1 MTQLL
6 KNILLVED
14 EALIALSE
22 KIQLEHKGYRVS
34 HVSSGE
40 RAVEFVNARIEP
52 IDVILM
58 DIDLGRGMDGTE
70 AARQI
75 LKSNNLPVL
84 FLSSHTE
91 TEIVEKTEAITN
103 YGYVVKN
110 SSITVLDASIKMA
123 CKLFT
128 ALQSISNQRMEM
140 EAAYEEMQVSNDDLT
155 RTQQE
160 LMIHEK
166 VLRNSEE
173 RYRLLFTEMLEGFAL
188 HEIICDADGVPVD
201 YRFLAMN
208 PAFEKLTGLRTSELV
223 GKSILETLPETEPYW
238 IQSYGRVAL
247 TGESIRFENYSIEF
261 DKTYQVVAF
270 CPKKGQ
276 FAVLFSDV
284 TERKAAEQALRKERA
299 VMDMIMETS
308 PVGITTVDARG
319 AITYANSTAEKILGL
334 TKDDIT
340 SRDYNAPAWNSTGL
354 DGKPF
359 PDESQPF
366 NIIKTTL
373 RSAYDI
379 KHAILWPDGKRVM
392 LSVNASPLLDD
403 CGAFLGMVATIDDIT
418 ERQHAETRIVKLLE
432 EKDAILKEVHHRVKN
447 NMSTMCSLLRL
458 QADEHV
464 NEETKGILQDAIG
477 RLDSMEVL
485 YDKLY
490 RSENASSMS
499 IKEYFTALV
508 EEIVGLFPRKA
519 NISVETR
526 FDDFM
531 IDSRLLSSLGIV
543 MNELIT
549 NSMKHAFVGRS
560 EGVLSVSA
568 SRKNN
573 RAVIVFEDDGIG
585 LPETISFENSTGFG
599 MQLMKILI
607 EQIGGT
613 IEARRGEGTRFQMEC
628 SLGNEVPGSV
638 W

>member
-22 KIQLEHKGYRVS
+22 KIQLEHKGYRVF

-40 RAVEFVNARIEP
+40 RAVEFVQTRIEP
-52 IDVILM
+52 IDIVLM
-58 DIDLGRGMDGTE
+58 DIDLGGGIDGTE

-84 FLSSHTE
+84 FLSSHSE
-91 TEIVEKTEAITN
+91 TEIVEKTETITN

-123 CKLFT
+123 CKLFS
-128 ALQSISNQRMEM
+128 ALQSINDQRMEM
-140 EAAYEEMQVSNDDLT
+140 EAAYEQMQVSNDDLT

-160 LMIHEK
+160 LMTHEK
-166 VLRNSEE
+166 VLRDSEE

-188 HEIICDADGVPVD
+188 HEIICDAAGVPVD

-208 PAFEKLTGLRTSELV
+208 PAFEKLTGLRTSEV
-223 GKSILETLPETEPYW
+223 IGKTLLEILPETESYW
-238 IQSYGRVAL
+238 IESYGRVAL

-261 DKTYQVVAF
+261 DKTYQVAAF

-284 TERKAAEQALRKERA
+284 TERRAAEHALRKEHA

-366 NIIKTTL
+366 SIIKTTL
-373 RSAYDI
+373 KSAYDI
-379 KHAILWPDGKRVM
+379 KHAILWPDGRRVM

-403 CGAFLGMVATIDDIT
+403 SGAFLGMVATIDDIT
-418 ERQHAETRIVKLLE
+418 ERQHAETRINKLLQ

-458 QADEHV
+458 QADERV
-464 NEETKGILQDAIG
+464 NEETRGILQDAIG

-490 RSENASSMS
+490 RSENANSMS
-499 IKEYFTALV
+499 IKEYFTALI

-519 NISVETR
+519 KISIETR

-531 IDSRLLSSLGIV
+531 VDAKLLSSLGIV

-549 NSMKHAFVGRS
+549 NSMKHAFIGRS

-568 SRKNN
+568 SRENN
-573 RAVIVFEDDGIG
+573 RAVIVFKDNGIG
-585 LPETISFENSTGFG
+585 VPEAISFENSTGFG

-613 IEARRGEGTRFQMEC
+613 IEAQRGEGTCFQIEC
-628 SLGNEVPGSV
+628 GLGNEAPRSV
-638 W
+638 